1 MLKMIEDS
9 NINMSYHY
17 TGQAITVDPVT
28 QIGHFLVFHFHRED
42 SDESVTN
49 RAGYSPVPK

>member
-1 MLKMIEDS
+1 
-9 NINMSYHY
+9 MSYHY
-17 TGQAITVDPVT
+17 TGQAITVEPVT
-28 QIGHFLVFHFHRED
+28 QMGHFLVFHFDRED